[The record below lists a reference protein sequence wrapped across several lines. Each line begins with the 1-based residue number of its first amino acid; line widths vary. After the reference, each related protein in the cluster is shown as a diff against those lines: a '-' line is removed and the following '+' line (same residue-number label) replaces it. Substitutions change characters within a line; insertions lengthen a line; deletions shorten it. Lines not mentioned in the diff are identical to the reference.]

1 MARRRRSTK
10 EVIIEDVAEAASVS
24 CAPVSHGTNA
34 QEKAQSETY
43 LHGQQ
48 TTINPHNQLQ
58 PNLHIFALVDSLF
71 QVIKRQILN
80 LVVQYIG
87 KIVQGFADILTAALY
102 HHLLSIT
109 NHRQTKEPTDTNMM
123 ICHMLGDLHLAFPV
137 I

>member
-1 MARRRRSTK
+1 MARRRHSTK

-24 CAPVSHGTNA
+24 YAPVSHETNA

-43 LHGQQ
+43 LHVQQ

-58 PNLHIFALVDSLF
+58 PTLHIFSLVDSLS
-71 QVIKRQILN
+71 QIIKRQILN

-87 KIVQGFADILTAALY
+87 KIVQGFADILTADLY

-109 NHRQTKEPTDTNMM
+109 NYRQRKEPTYTNMM
-123 ICHMLGDLHLAFPV
+123 ICHMFGDLHLASPV
-137 I
+137 V